1 MTPCGVTSLARRT
14 SYIDR
19 AQLTTRALELLNAGP
34 VVTLTGAG
42 GVGKT
47 RLAAAVAETVSG
59 KYPDGVTFVEL
70 AEVRNVELLPNVV
83 AERLGLYDQSARQ
96 QLDVVADFLR
106 SRRQLLV
113 LDNCEHVLE
122 TGADMVAALVAAC
135 PKLNVLTTSRQS
147 LGVLGEQVLVVP
159 PLSVP
164 DGEAAGSAAE
174 LETYEAPRLFADRA
188 RAVLPAFEI
197 TDGNCRDIAAICR
210 GLGGLPLAIELAAVR
225 LRVLSV
231 SQLRTRLADP
241 LSLLSRGRRDGPAR
255 HRTLRATIEWS
266 HALCS
271 EHEQR
276 VLARASVFSGG
287 FALAAAEWVC
297 AGDGI
302 PAGDVLD
309 LVHGLIDK
317 SLLTAEEA
325 GGELRY
331 SMLET
336 LREYGAER
344 LAETGETERVA
355 RLHRAWCADLTAR
368 YAAGWIGPDQ
378 VAWLRR
384 ISLEHANLRAALEYC
399 ATAPGEAVVGLRMI
413 NQLDVYW
420 SARGLLNEA
429 HRWLDRQMAAAP
441 PDTPE
446 WPQSLLLR
454 AWYSVLRGDADAA
467 AADVRVS
474 RELAERTG
482 GEVTAAYAEAIR
494 ATAVLYFGTEPVDW
508 FGTAREV
515 FRRHGLTAAEAYA
528 EFHHRHATAFDG
540 DLETAREQFA
550 ASIAAAEATGELY
563 WRSWDWW
570 ALSVTEE
577 LHGDPAASERA
588 ALESFRLQQ
597 VLGNRSAEPHTV
609 VALGCAAT
617 HRGDMIRAA
626 TLFGIGGTMWAAIGT
641 DPRRF
646 GRFTAHNVEVTARVV
661 KTLGLDEVKRH
672 YRFGK
677 SLSRQDAVRYVLEG
691 PASPAARASSA
702 PLSAREFE
710 IAELVTRGLTNRQIA
725 AELFISPRTADTH
738 LSHIYTKLG
747 VSSRAELAA
756 WVVRRAD
763 TQAGDPNT

>member
-1 MTPCGVTSLARRT
+1 MASLDTS
-14 SYIDR
+14 
-19 AQLTTRALELLNAGP
+19 P
-34 VVTLTGAG
+34 VITLTGAG

-47 RLAAAVAETVSG
+47 RLAAAVADTIGG
-59 KYPDGVTFVEL
+59 KYPDGVTLVEL
-70 AEVRNVELLPNVV
+70 AEVQDDGLVPNVV
-83 AERLGLYDQSARQ
+83 AERLGLYDQSARP
-96 QLDVVADFLR
+96 QLEVVAGFLR
-106 SRRQLLV
+106 SRRLLLV

-122 TGADMVAALVAAC
+122 AVAGFVTALVAAC
-135 PKLNVLTTSRQS
+135 PKLSVLTTSRQS
-147 LGVLGEQVLVVP
+147 LGILGEQVLVVP

-164 DGEAAGSAAE
+164 DAEAASTAAE
-174 LETYEAPRLFADRA
+174 LEAYEAPRLFADRA

-197 TDGNCRDIAAICR
+197 GDGNFRDIATICR
-210 GLGGLPLAIELAAVR
+210 GLDGLPLAIELAAVR

-231 SQLRTRLADP
+231 SQLRIRLSDP
-241 LSLLSRGRRDGPAR
+241 LALLSRGRRSGPAR
-255 HRTLRATIEWS
+255 HRTLRAMIDWS
-266 HALCS
+266 YALCS
-271 EHEQR
+271 ESEQR
-276 VLARASVFSGG
+276 VLARASAFSRG
-287 FALAAAEWVC
+287 FALAAAEQVC
-297 AGDGI
+297 AGDGVL
-302 PAGDVLD
+302 AKDVLD

-317 SLLTAEEA
+317 SLLTAEEV

-331 SMLET
+331 GMLET

-344 LAETGETERVA
+344 LAETGETERVV
-355 RLHRAWCADLTAR
+355 RLHRDWCADLTAR
-368 YAAGWIGPDQ
+368 YAAAWIGPDQ

-384 ISLEHANLRAALEYC
+384 ISLEHANLRAALKQC
-399 ATAPGEAVVGLRMI
+399 ATSPDEAVVGLRMI

-429 HRWLDRQMAAAP
+429 HRWLDRLMAAAP

-467 AADVRVS
+467 KADVRIS
-474 RELAERTG
+474 RELAARTG

-508 FGTAREV
+508 LGSVREV
-515 FRRHGLTAAEAYA
+515 FRRHGLPAAEAYA

-577 LHGDPAASERA
+577 LHGDPDASERA

-609 VALGCAAT
+609 VALGCAVT
-617 HRGDMIRAA
+617 HRGDGVRAA
-626 TLFGIGGTMWAAIGT
+626 TLFGIGSTMWAAIGT
-641 DPRRF
+641 DPRHF
-646 GRFTAHNVEVTARVV
+646 GRFTAHNVEVAARVV
-661 KTLGLDEVKRH
+661 ETLGLDKVKQH

-677 SLSRQDAVRYVLEG
+677 SLSHQDAVRYVLEG
-691 PASPAARASSA
+691 SASPTARASNG
-702 PLSAREFE
+702 PLSTRESE
-710 IAELVTRGLTNRQIA
+710 VAELVTRGLTNRQIA

-738 LSHIYTKLG
+738 VSHIYTKLG
-747 VSSRAELAA
+747 LTSRAELAA

-763 TQAGDPNT
+763 THTGDPNT